1 MDRFNR
7 RRFVRDGAAVA
18 AVWSLASFAGCRT
31 PGAAPA
37 PGEAKS
43 SLFEPLREGD
53 RLDVAG
59 SPLQVAE
66 EANQL
71 GQDLQKGHGGCAR
84 CTVAAL
90 QEAMTSVPQDAGL
103 RRAAS
108 VLDGGATPRGQ
119 QSCGAFTG
127 AGMFIGWLCGT
138 EEFQKPDLAR
148 KLIRKV
154 YTQFESQ
161 YGNVLCKD
169 VRQKAGGDCPKVVG
183 LAAQWTAEAILS
195 EFAGRKDNTI
205 V

>member
-1 MDRFNR
+1 M
-7 RRFVRDGAAVA
+7 
-18 AVWSLASFAGCRT
+18 
-31 PGAAPA
+31 
-37 PGEAKS
+37 K
-43 SLFEPLREGD
+43 
-53 RLDVAG
+53 
-59 SPLQVAE
+59 
-66 EANQL
+66 
-71 GQDLQKGHGGCAR
+71 
-84 CTVAAL
+84 
-90 QEAMTSVPQDAGL
+90 SVPQDAGL

-119 QSCGAFTG
+119 QNCGAFTG

-169 VRQKAGGDCPKVVG
+169 VRQKAASDCPKVVG

-195 EFAGRKDNTI
+195 EFAARPDNG
-205 V
+205 